1 MSHLSI
7 LRTKLTDRET
17 LLGALRDL
25 GYDVDLREGQKIR
38 AKDRISE
45 VEFSVTPAFSAPI
58 GFKRGKNGYAIVA
71 DWFLIQLDR
80 KKFSGELAQR
90 YAYLTS
96 IAQLTQDGFTLVEE
110 KRESDG
116 RIRLTLRR
124 LG

>member
-17 LLGALRDL
+17 LLDALRDL
-25 GYDVDLREGQKIR
+25 GYDVDLSEGQKIR
-38 AKDRISE
+38 ANNRTSV
-45 VEFSVTPAFSAPI
+45 VEFSVTPKFSAPI

-90 YAYLTS
+90 YAYL
-96 IAQLTQDGFTLVEE
+96 IAMAQLTKDGFTLVEE
-110 KRESDG
+110 TRESDG

-124 LG
+124 MD